1 SMIVQAVALALAAAG
16 LHAMWNVRLKSA
28 GDPLKATGRAM
39 AASALW
45 ISPAGALVWLAAG
58 RPSFPPEAL
67 LLVALSALGEFAYFN
82 FLSAAYRRGDL
93 SLVYPLA
100 RGTAPLLAIVAG
112 LLLGERLSPAGYLG
126 IALVLAGIWAVR
138 RPSGAGAATGFAL
151 LTGAAIA
158 SYSAVNS
165 VGTRLISPWQYGW
178 AVWTVSATLLVLW
191 VRFDP
196 RRDTAPLS
204 LDIRARVDG
213 ADRSS
218 RLQDFTLGMMMAV
231 PYFLVLTALSIAPLL
246 VVAPVRESA
255 IVLVTL
261 WSVLRLGERE
271 GAGLRVGGAFALLG
285 GIVCLVV

>member
-1 SMIVQAVALALAAAG
+1 MIVQAVVLALAAAG

-28 GDPLKATGRAM
+28 GDPLKATARAM
-39 AASALW
+39 AASAVL
-45 ISPAGALVWLAAG
+45 ITPAGAVVWLLAG

-67 LLVALSALGEFAYFN
+67 LLVVLSALGEFAYFN

-100 RGTAPLLAIVAG
+100 RGTAPLLAIAAG
-112 LLLGERLSPAGYLG
+112 IMLGERLSKAGYLG

-138 RPSGAGAATGFAL
+138 RPSAAGAATGYAL

-158 SYSAVNS
+158 TYSAINS

-178 AVWTVSATLLVLW
+178 AVWTVSTSLLLLW

-196 RRDTAPLS
+196 RDTAFQGR
-204 LDIRARVDG
+204 DIKTDLRA

-218 RLQDFTLGMMMAV
+218 WFQDFTLGVMMAV
-231 PYFLVLTALSIAPLL
+231 PYFLVLTALSLAPLL

-261 WSVLRLGERE
+261 WSVLRLGERD
-271 GAGLRVGGAFALLG
+271 GAGMRVGGALALLG
-285 GIVCLVV
+285 GIVFLVV